1 LKKNILLW
9 LFLTIL
15 VVSIAWKLKSNKKQL
30 AAETQL
36 SQIKRAFVPV
46 EVVSPQLETLS
57 NSLSADGIFMPF
69 KEMFLIS
76 ETAGKVLEVYRN
88 KGETVAEGDIIAK
101 VDDELLKIELSTV
114 EANLSK
120 LYKDKE
126 RLGNLIE
133 GEAAPKNKIEELN
146 LGIFTAEAKQKAL
159 QKQISNTYLKA
170 PMTGTLGL
178 RFIEKGSVIG
188 PGIQVAQLTNLDKLL
203 LFVKV
208 TEHDILQIKKGQQV
222 KVTADVFEQEPL
234 VGRVTNIGLKA
245 DNTFNYDVEIEV
257 TNRKN
262 NLLRAGMHA
271 KAFFT
276 FDNQRKGLTLP
287 RKAIVGS
294 LQEGKIFVLQDS
306 IVLEQ
311 KVVLGNQYGEKVE
324 IISGVTAQNQV
335 VLTGQ
340 QNLTNETK
348 VVVVNK

>member
-1 LKKNILLW
+1 
-9 LFLTIL
+9 
-15 VVSIAWKLKSNKKQL
+15 VSIAWKLKSNKKQL

>member
-1 LKKNILLW
+1 M
-9 LFLTIL
+9 LT
-15 VVSIAWKLKSNKKQL
+15 VAGIAWKLNSNKKQL
-30 AAETQL
+30 VAETQL

-57 NSLSADGIFMPF
+57 NSLHVDGIFMPF

-76 ETAGKVLEVYRN
+76 ETAGKVLEVYKN
-88 KGETVAEGDIIAK
+88 KGEAVTEGDVIAK
-101 VDDELLKIELSTV
+101 VDDELLRIELSTV

-146 LGIFTAEAKQKAL
+146 LGIYTAESKQKAL
-159 QKQISNTYLKA
+159 LKQISNTYLKA
-170 PMTGTLGL
+170 PMSGTLGL

-208 TEHDILQIKKGQQV
+208 TERDILQIKKGQQV

-234 VGRVTNIGLKA
+234 VGKVTNIGLKA

-262 NLLRAGMHA
+262 NLIRGGMHA
-271 KAFFT
+271 KAFFA
-276 FDNQRKGLTLP
+276 FENQRKGMILP

-294 LQEGKIFVLQDS
+294 LQEGKVFILQDS

-311 KVVLGNQYGEKVE
+311 KVVVGNQYGENVE
-324 IISGVTAQNQV
+324 IISGVTTQNKV

-348 VVVVNK
+348 VVIVNK